1 MTEVEA
7 AKEDLLIRRILIG
20 AGFSLVVGFLLTVLV
35 VFVLVSSNFNVMNWL
50 E

>member
-20 AGFSLVVGFLLTVLV
+20 TGVSLVAGVLATIVIVTV
-35 VFVLVSSNFNVMNWL
+35 FISSNFNIFNWL

>member
-20 AGFSLVVGFLLTVLV
+20 TVAGLVAGFLVTIVAVTVLI
-35 VFVLVSSNFNVMNWL
+35 SSNFNILNWL

>member
-20 AGFSLVVGFLLTVLV
+20 TGLIVVVGFLFSIV
-35 VFVLVSSNFNVMNWL
+35 VVAVLVSSNFNVLNWL

>member
-1 MTEVEA
+1 MTEIEA

-20 AGFSLVVGFLLTVLV
+20 TGLSLVVGLLLSIVAVTVLV
-35 VFVLVSSNFNVMNWL
+35 SMNFNILNWL